1 MERVQ
6 KVLANCEQ
14 GLSTAE
20 KAQARRNIDAQMTLT
35 AGNNIS
41 ISASGVISA
50 TSSQQVQ
57 SNWNETDSSADSY
70 IQNKPNVPSIVKTT
84 ATLPPVDTNINTLK
98 VMTNGRVLGDSSELG
113 LLAPTGSQADA
124 GKVLTLHYSG
134 SPGTTTARWDTPTA
148 GAEVAT
154 VTHGQAGEIE
164 TPVQKLVIDED
175 FGQLVADNRTVGL
188 VAPVPQS
195 TDNGKLVAVNGD
207 LLEYVD
213 APNVAFVTTDD
224 SYQTVESYRSQG
236 YEVILTVDP
245 GTDLRQYFRL
255 VQKNPDG
262 SMEFSCLR
270 PGSGF
275 ISGYSYHLQTNSV
288 WTRTDTAV
296 HNYTGILING
306 IGRNLHLNQNN
317 YVQTNIPGGIW
328 EAPTSANNIFTALSG
343 ANFAGAYRL
352 LCRHNTNET
361 YELALSYTASGMSS
375 TITFIGTE
383 TVIGTDNTVTVNQ
396 AAYIGET
403 TYYTPPH
410 RFGYSSSTIFNPTQ
424 HKAIYYS
431 GVAQIGPTSD
441 TKIAIWDD
449 NGTIKISFT
458 SIEVGKI
465 GSTN

>member
-14 GLSTAE
+14 GLSNTE

-35 AGNNIS
+35 AGSNIS

-50 TSSQQVQ
+50 TNSQQVQ
-57 SNWNETDSSADSY
+57 SNWAETDSSADSY
-70 IQNKPNVPSIVKTT
+70 IQNKPNVPSIVKSTT
-84 ATLPPVDTNINTLK
+84 TLPPVDTDISTLK
-98 VMTNGRVLGDSSELG
+98 VMANGRVLGDSSELG

-134 SPGTTTARWDTPTA
+134 SPGVTTAQWDTFSA
-148 GAEVAT
+148 GADVAT

-188 VAPVPQS
+188 IAPVPLS

-213 APNVAFVTTDD
+213 APKVAFVSTDD
-224 SYQTVESYRSQG
+224 SYQTVESYRTQG

-245 GTDLRQYFRL
+245 GTVRQYFRL

-296 HNYTGILING
+296 HNYTGILIDG

-317 YVQTNIPGGIW
+317 YVQTNLPGGIW
-328 EAPTSANNIFTALSG
+328 DAPTAQSNSFTVLSG

-352 LCRHNTNET
+352 CCRHNPNDT

-383 TVIGTDNTVTVNQ
+383 TVVSTSNTVTVNQ
-396 AAYIGET
+396 AAYIGES
-403 TYYTPPH
+403 TYYTPSN
-410 RFGYSSSTIFNPTQ
+410 RFGYNASTVFNPTQ

-431 GVAQIGPTSD
+431 GCAQIGPTSD
-441 TKIAIWDD
+441 TKIAIWND
-449 NGTIKISFT
+449 NGTVKVSFT
-458 SIEVGKI
+458 SIEVGKV
-465 GSTN
+465 GATN